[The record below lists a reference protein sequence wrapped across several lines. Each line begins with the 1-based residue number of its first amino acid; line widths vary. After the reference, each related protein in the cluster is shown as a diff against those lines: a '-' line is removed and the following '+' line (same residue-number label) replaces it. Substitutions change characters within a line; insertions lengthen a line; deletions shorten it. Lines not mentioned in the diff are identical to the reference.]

1 IPNQLLFLGINRDHG
16 LSPLLKLSTLLAQ
29 ILKLRI
35 AVWMLFGPLF
45 GLLQPLQA
53 VLQIFPQNLAN
64 HGRARLI
71 SCCCSSALIL
81 IKLFDVHF
89 SGVIGSPRV
98 AGSTMAS
105 IAFTKPGCR
114 SADFLRPPPGRR

>member
-1 IPNQLLFLGINRDHG
+1 MRPHRFGLSLRLPLAPAVLEIPNQLLFLGINGDHG

-71 SCCCSSALIL
+71 SLL
-81 IKLFDVHF
+81 LQFRTDFDQTF
-89 SGVIGSPRV
+89 
-98 AGSTMAS
+98 
-105 IAFTKPGCR
+105 
-114 SADFLRPPPGRR
+114 